1 MESSTV
7 INIPKKPRARTALYT
22 SRKILPNPRRLP
34 KPYIYRGEHSEL
46 APVCS
51 PSQLTLNAFSQ
62 YIDNKGF
69 CEDLDEGKYSVL
81 LIHSL
86 QKGDHVIPAILQQRK
101 ITGSLTKEM
110 KLLVLERLRV
120 NGSFD
125 YTLRIMEDLFALI
138 QVGLEALERE
148 TKTKNWILRRVLY
161 QLRV

>member
-1 MESSTV
+1 M
-7 INIPKKPRARTALYT
+7 
-22 SRKILPNPRRLP
+22 
-34 KPYIYRGEHSEL
+34 
-46 APVCS
+46 
-51 PSQLTLNAFSQ
+51 
-62 YIDNKGF
+62 
-69 CEDLDEGKYSVL
+69 L

-101 ITGSLTKEM
+101 MTGSLTKEM

-138 QVGLEALERE
+138 QVGLEALEQE

>member
-1 MESSTV
+1 M
-7 INIPKKPRARTALYT
+7 
-22 SRKILPNPRRLP
+22 
-34 KPYIYRGEHSEL
+34 
-46 APVCS
+46 
-51 PSQLTLNAFSQ
+51 
-62 YIDNKGF
+62 
-69 CEDLDEGKYSVL
+69 L

-101 ITGSLTKEM
+101 MTGSLTKEM

-148 TKTKNWILRRVLY
+148 TKTKNWILRRVLH

>member
-1 MESSTV
+1 M
-7 INIPKKPRARTALYT
+7 
-22 SRKILPNPRRLP
+22 
-34 KPYIYRGEHSEL
+34 
-46 APVCS
+46 
-51 PSQLTLNAFSQ
+51 
-62 YIDNKGF
+62 
-69 CEDLDEGKYSVL
+69 L

-138 QVGLEALERE
+138 QVGLEALEQE